1 MSRAALIL
9 DTNILW
15 NLDLCQRL
23 TARIAVGDLQV
34 YIPTLVHAERVRQ
47 IADQYGSGF
56 AIDVVRQFI
65 ADARFDLLP
74 LTAEHA
80 ETVAEVWL
88 QLPEPDSTKDY
99 WRAHRFDII
108 LCAIAR
114 STGYTLV
121 SSETGSH
128 FALVADRMSV
138 AELETWLSNT
148 Q

>member
-15 NLDLCQRL
+15 NLDLCKRL
-23 TARIAVGDLQV
+23 TARIEIGDLEV
-34 YIPTLVHAERVRQ
+34 FIPTLVHAERIRQ
-47 IADQYGSGF
+47 IANHYDSDF
-56 AIDVVRQFI
+56 AVDVVRQFV

-88 QLPEPDSTKDY
+88 QLPEHEKTDNY
-99 WRAHRFDII
+99 WHAHRFDIV
-108 LCAIAR
+108 LCAIAL
-114 STGYTLV
+114 STGYVLMTED
-121 SSETGSH
+121 SGSH
-128 FALVADRMSV
+128 LAVVADRMSI